1 MTDDFEIAEKKR
13 KRNKMIRALCIG
25 GIAGF
30 VGAFGMMQ
38 LAGSGMLGELGGSRE
53 IALLIAVIYLII
65 AGILAFGLVSP
76 EAGAKFLNVED
87 ADELEEQRVQL
98 TYGTGGMA
106 AIGLALIVAALAA
119 PAGPIPPTIAVIS
132 FVLLIGFCWF
142 TGIRQR
148 NQVDELMRSISVEC
162 GSVAFYCIALFG
174 GGWAFL
180 AHLEY
185 VPGPQMLD
193 WLSMLA
199 AFLLLSAFIVTGKRG
214 MMEQR

>member
-87 ADELEEQRVQL
+87 AEELEEQRVQL